1 MEIKINKEVR
11 KHQESI
17 FFGLSFRQLAC
28 CVLAV
33 GATVGIYLG
42 LHNILGDQITSWLC
56 ILAAAPLGVAGFF
69 RYNGMYFEQFAWAV
83 IETLLR
89 SRPRGFEAENYFY
102 ECCKGEDK
110 HD

>member
-1 MEIKINKEVR
+1 MEIKINKEIMTY
-11 KHQESI
+11 EETI
-17 FFGLSFRQLAC
+17 FFGLTMRQFLCSA
-28 CVLAV
+28 LAV
-33 GATVGIYLG
+33 GTAVGLYLLLSPVLG
-42 LHNILGDQITSWLC
+42 RESVSWICILGAIPF
-56 ILAAAPLGVAGFF
+56 AAAGFF